1 MQLCVGIFAGAIPRL
16 VQTRVR
22 KAISGYGTF
31 AAAANNCV
39 GTGKSFKQSMQRLG
53 NSSRIIADAHLHT
66 PIRRSESLPTATQ
79 VNFAND
85 LDVLFGEIVRIL
97 R

>member
-1 MQLCVGIFAGAIPRL
+1 MCGHFRWSDTSIGSDEG
-16 VQTRVR
+16 

-31 AAAANNCV
+31 AAAANNC
-39 GTGKSFKQSMQRLG
+39 GGAGKSFTDLIQRLQG
-53 NSSRIIADAHLHT
+53 SSRKMADAHLHT
-66 PIRRSESLPTATQ
+66 PIRRSESLPMATQ

-85 LDVLFGEIVRIL
+85 LDVLLGEIVRKL

>member
-1 MQLCVGIFAGAIPRL
+1 MCGHFRWSDTLIGSDEG
-16 VQTRVR
+16 

-39 GTGKSFKQSMQRLG
+39 GAGKSFKQSMQRLG
-53 NSSRIIADAHLHT
+53 NSSRRIADMYLHT
-66 PIRRSESLPTATQ
+66 QIRRSESLPTSTQ

-85 LDVLFGEIVRIL
+85 LDVLLGEIVRIL